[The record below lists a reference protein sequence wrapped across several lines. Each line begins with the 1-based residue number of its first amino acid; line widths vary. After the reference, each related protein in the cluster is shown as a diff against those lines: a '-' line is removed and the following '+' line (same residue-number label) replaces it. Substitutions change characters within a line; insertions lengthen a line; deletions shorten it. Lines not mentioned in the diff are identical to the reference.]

1 MNKIPN
7 IATENLLRSLLRE
20 SFLIEGINSKP
31 TMEQINGTY
40 EFLSLSIITIYYL
53 EKLTALYEPSARLRS
68 QEGMDVRIGNYYPIA
83 GGEQV
88 VVHLRNLLDQIN
100 HKQLSSYLAHHE
112 YEKLHP
118 FTDGNGRSGRTLWL
132 RMENIFFSESGLE
145 KKFSFLHT
153 WYYQSLQN
161 HFSGKLQIRKIENN

>member
-7 IATENLLRSLLRE
+7 TATENLLRSFLQE

-31 TMEQINGTY
+31 TMEQIKGTY
-40 EFLSLSIITIYYL
+40 EFLFLDAITIPAL

-68 QEGMDVRIGNYYPIA
+68 QEGMNVIIGNYYPIV
-83 GGEQV
+83 GGDLV
-88 VVHLRNLLDQIN
+88 VINLRNLLDQIN
-100 HKQLSSYLAHHE
+100 NKQLSSYLAHQE

-132 RMENIFFSESGLE
+132 RSESGLFFE
-145 KKFSFLHT
+145 KKLSFLHT

-161 HFSGKLQIRKIENN
+161 HFS